1 MFKNPSFLFDI
12 ICTAAWII
20 LVVRYARKGF
30 LSSIVQLVGNLFSLL
45 GAKELSTA
53 CAGWVFEHM
62 LAGGFRTQIAANIAA
77 GGAVDLSGI
86 AEKYAGFLPA
96 SFRASIVAACERS
109 IGAVLADNAV
119 VLADSIVENVL
130 QPLLTPVITLVLFF
144 LFYALLR
151 LLVSMLVTVLYNMV
165 DTVFVGQTH
174 DPYQMNAV
182 SMATPVFMI
191 LMAFGNLFGIGG
203 CAFISRSLG
212 AREYER
218 VKKISSFSFWGAV
231 FVGLLATL
239 ALTLGVSWILPLVG
253 ADASANIANISKDI
267 SGDAY
272 DKLVQ
277 NYQNLEQYTR
287 DYLFYIGV
295 GAIPTVL
302 SSAMSNL
309 VKGEGAA
316 KVSMFGMMIGAVT
329 NIILDPIMI
338 LAMGMGVKGAAIATS
353 IGNTVATLFYLIYL
367 KVSRTMLSPNPKHFT
382 MKGGIFS
389 GVFSIGVP
397 MFFTNVLMSLSNL
410 VLNRLLNNIDVLAT
424 GGMGIAMKA
433 NMLVVF
439 IQLGIGIGIQPLVG
453 FHYGARNFTKMT
465 KVVRFSMVCT
475 LVLGLILTALY
486 FLFTEPVISIF
497 MTSGSSGSA
506 ADVITQQNYA
516 VKMLRALMVSGPFLG
531 IIFVNNNAF
540 QGMGH
545 GLASLILSVSRQGF
559 IFLPVLFIA
568 NALIGLDGL
577 IFAQPIAD
585 ICSVIMA
592 LIMME
597 VIKHKDKQMLKP
609 GIRKA

>member
-1 MFKNPSFLFDI
+1 M
-12 ICTAAWII
+12 
-20 LVVRYARKGF
+20 
-30 LSSIVQLVGNLFSLL
+30 QM
-45 GAKELSTA
+45 KEKKTS
-53 CAGWVFEHM
+53 VFE
-62 LAGGFRTQIAANIAA
+62 IESIPK
-77 GGAVDLSGI
+77 AV
-86 AEKYAGFLPA
+86 
-96 SFRASIVAACERS
+96 
-109 IGAVLADNAV
+109 AVLAIPS
-119 VLADSIVENVL
+119 VL
-130 QPLLTPVITLVLFF
+130 
-144 LFYALLR
+144 
-151 LLVSMLVTVLYNMV
+151 SMLVTVLYNMV

-389 GVFSIGVP
+389 GVFS
-397 MFFTNVLMSLSNL
+397 NL

-465 KVVRFSMVCT
+465 KVVQFSMVCT

-486 FLFTEPVISIF
+486 FLFTEPIISIF

>member
-1 MFKNPSFLFDI
+1 M
-12 ICTAAWII
+12 
-20 LVVRYARKGF
+20 
-30 LSSIVQLVGNLFSLL
+30 QM
-45 GAKELSTA
+45 KEKKTS
-53 CAGWVFEHM
+53 VFE
-62 LAGGFRTQIAANIAA
+62 IESIPK
-77 GGAVDLSGI
+77 AV
-86 AEKYAGFLPA
+86 
-96 SFRASIVAACERS
+96 
-109 IGAVLADNAV
+109 AVLAIPS
-119 VLADSIVENVL
+119 VL
-130 QPLLTPVITLVLFF
+130 
-144 LFYALLR
+144 
-151 LLVSMLVTVLYNMV
+151 SMLVTVLYNMV

-439 IQLGIGIGIQPLVG
+439 IQLGIGIGIQSKGTAVIHQKDLFPLTNLELFPQAPLITLEIYRQIGKNAARYAKGQSPVPVAVAND
-453 FHYGARNFTKMT
+453 FMVRPKFQARAAILHIKETEHIVEGAP
-465 KVVRFSMVCT
+465 
-475 LVLGLILTALY
+475 
-486 FLFTEPVISIF
+486 PVELEV
-497 MTSGSSGSA
+497 TW
-506 ADVITQQNYA
+506 
-516 VKMLRALMVSGPFLG
+516 
-531 IIFVNNNAF
+531 
-540 QGMGH
+540 H
-545 GLASLILSVSRQGF
+545 G
-559 IFLPVLFIA
+559 
-568 NALIGLDGL
+568 
-577 IFAQPIAD
+577 
-585 ICSVIMA
+585 
-592 LIMME
+592 
-597 VIKHKDKQMLKP
+597 
-609 GIRKA
+609 

>member
-1 MFKNPSFLFDI
+1 M
-12 ICTAAWII
+12 
-20 LVVRYARKGF
+20 
-30 LSSIVQLVGNLFSLL
+30 QM
-45 GAKELSTA
+45 KEKKTS
-53 CAGWVFEHM
+53 VFE
-62 LAGGFRTQIAANIAA
+62 IESIPK
-77 GGAVDLSGI
+77 AV
-86 AEKYAGFLPA
+86 
-96 SFRASIVAACERS
+96 
-109 IGAVLADNAV
+109 AVLAIPS
-119 VLADSIVENVL
+119 VL
-130 QPLLTPVITLVLFF
+130 
-144 LFYALLR
+144 
-151 LLVSMLVTVLYNMV
+151 SMLVTVLYNMV

-410 VLNRLLNNIDVLAT
+410 VLNNIDVLAT

>member
-1 MFKNPSFLFDI
+1 M
-12 ICTAAWII
+12 
-20 LVVRYARKGF
+20 
-30 LSSIVQLVGNLFSLL
+30 QM
-45 GAKELSTA
+45 KEKKTS
-53 CAGWVFEHM
+53 VFE
-62 LAGGFRTQIAANIAA
+62 IESIPK
-77 GGAVDLSGI
+77 AV
-86 AEKYAGFLPA
+86 
-96 SFRASIVAACERS
+96 
-109 IGAVLADNAV
+109 AVLAIPS
-119 VLADSIVENVL
+119 VL
-130 QPLLTPVITLVLFF
+130 
-144 LFYALLR
+144 
-151 LLVSMLVTVLYNMV
+151 SMLVTVLYNMV

-397 MFFTNVLMSLSNL
+397 MFFTNVLM
-410 VLNRLLNNIDVLAT
+410 
-424 GGMGIAMKA
+424 
-433 NMLVVF
+433 VF

-475 LVLGLILTALY
+475 LVLGLIVTALY
-486 FLFTEPVISIF
+486 FLFTEPIISIF

>member
-1 MFKNPSFLFDI
+1 M
-12 ICTAAWII
+12 
-20 LVVRYARKGF
+20 
-30 LSSIVQLVGNLFSLL
+30 QM
-45 GAKELSTA
+45 KEKKTS
-53 CAGWVFEHM
+53 VFE
-62 LAGGFRTQIAANIAA
+62 IESIPK
-77 GGAVDLSGI
+77 AV
-86 AEKYAGFLPA
+86 
-96 SFRASIVAACERS
+96 
-109 IGAVLADNAV
+109 AVLAIPS
-119 VLADSIVENVL
+119 VL
-130 QPLLTPVITLVLFF
+130 
-144 LFYALLR
+144 
-151 LLVSMLVTVLYNMV
+151 SMLVTVLYNMV

-231 FVGLLATL
+231 LVGLLATL

-433 NMLVVF
+433 NMIVILL
-439 IQLGIGIGIQPLVG
+439 QIGLCAGIQPLIG
-453 FHYGARNFTKMT
+453 YNYGARNVKRLKKIFFFTGLCAVIMGTVLTLLMVIAREPIIHAFINDQEVVTSGIKM
-465 KVVRFSMVCT
+465 M
-475 LVLGLILTALY
+475 IALQ
-486 FLFTEPVISIF
+486 LSGPVIGI
-497 MTSGSSGSA
+497 
-506 ADVITQQNYA
+506 
-516 VKMLRALMVSGPFLG
+516 LFLC
-531 IIFVNNNAF
+531 INTL
-540 QGMGH
+540 QGMGKALQSLLLTVCRQ
-545 GLASLILSVSRQGF
+545 GLAF
-559 IFLPVLFIA
+559 IPMLFIL
-568 NALIGLDGL
+568 NKLFQLNGVIY
-577 IFAQPIAD
+577 AQSVADFISIVIAGI
-585 ICSVIMA
+585 ICGVT
-592 LIMME
+592 LWHVE
-597 VIKHKDKQMLKP
+597 
-609 GIRKA
+609 RKFTE

>member
-1 MFKNPSFLFDI
+1 MAFLAIGLDLDRLFTGAQAAAAGQALLQLIFAPRNGGQAKLPFAHGFGAFQISLARHKLCQMAVARGGNAAIAQEQIKFNAVGAGKGTVHPIRVAVLITGFIVLFGKFAVNGEEVHAFVSSLIEPSKVVDALDVDLDI
-12 ICTAAWII
+12 
-20 LVVRYARKGF
+20 
-30 LSSIVQLVGNLFSLL
+30 
-45 GAKELSTA
+45 
-53 CAGWVFEHM
+53 
-62 LAGGFRTQIAANIAA
+62 LAGNI
-77 GGAVDLSGI
+77 
-86 AEKYAGFLPA
+86 F
-96 SFRASIVAACERS
+96 
-109 IGAVLADNAV
+109 
-119 VLADSIVENVL
+119 
-130 QPLLTPVITLVLFF
+130 QQ
-144 LFYALLR
+144 
-151 LLVSMLVTVLYNMV
+151 LYNMV

-212 AREYER
+212 AREYDR

-231 FVGLLATL
+231 VVGLLATF

-253 ADASANIANISKDI
+253 ADAASNIANISKDI
-267 SGDAY
+267 SGEAY
-272 DKLVQ
+272 DRLVS

-287 DYLFYIGV
+287 DYLFYIGI

-353 IGNTVATLFYLIYL
+353 IGNTVAMLFYFVYL
-367 KVSRTMLSPNPKHFT
+367 KVSHTMLTANPKHFA
-382 MKGGIFS
+382 MKGGIFT
-389 GVFSIGVP
+389 GVFSIGIP

-439 IQLGIGIGIQPLVG
+439 LQLGIGIGIQPLVG
-453 FHYGARNFTKMT
+453 FHYGARNFAKMT
-465 KVVRFSMVCT
+465 KVVRFSMACT
-475 LVLGLILTALY
+475 LVIGTVMTALY
-486 FLFTEPVISIF
+486 FLFTEPIISIF
-497 MTSGSSGSA
+497 MTAGSSGSV
-506 ADVITQQNYA
+506 ADVTAQQDYA
-516 VKMLRALMVSGPFLG
+516 MKMLRALMVSGPFLG

-540 QGMGH
+540 QGMGY

-559 IFLPVLFIA
+559 VFLPVLFIA
-568 NALIGLDGL
+568 NALVGLDGL

-592 LIMME
+592 LVMME
-597 VIKHKDKQMLKP
+597 MIKHKDKKLLTP

>member
-1 MFKNPSFLFDI
+1 M
-12 ICTAAWII
+12 
-20 LVVRYARKGF
+20 
-30 LSSIVQLVGNLFSLL
+30 QM
-45 GAKELSTA
+45 KEKKTS
-53 CAGWVFEHM
+53 VFE
-62 LAGGFRTQIAANIAA
+62 IESIPK
-77 GGAVDLSGI
+77 AV
-86 AEKYAGFLPA
+86 
-96 SFRASIVAACERS
+96 
-109 IGAVLADNAV
+109 AVLAIPS
-119 VLADSIVENVL
+119 VL
-130 QPLLTPVITLVLFF
+130 
-144 LFYALLR
+144 
-151 LLVSMLVTVLYNMV
+151 SMLVTVLYNMV

-475 LVLGLILTALY
+475 LVLGLILPLTY
-486 FLFTEPVISIF
+486 WT
-497 MTSGSSGSA
+497 
-506 ADVITQQNYA
+506 N
-516 VKMLRALMVSGPFLG
+516 R
-531 IIFVNNNAF
+531 
-540 QGMGH
+540 
-545 GLASLILSVSRQGF
+545 
-559 IFLPVLFIA
+559 
-568 NALIGLDGL
+568 
-577 IFAQPIAD
+577 
-585 ICSVIMA
+585 
-592 LIMME
+592 
-597 VIKHKDKQMLKP
+597 
-609 GIRKA
+609 RK